1 MHKLSKYLWHAVGE
15 SQPFGQENLF
25 SPKKTKMVFF
35 NGKKSASPHFGKI
48 WRPNCWHQVNFWSTP
63 ENFGVQRFKLAMC
76 KVGGINIE
84 AAVGRKKFV
93 PNWNGN
99 SQKNWIFL
107 LLGLQ
112 LKNEER

>member
-1 MHKLSKYLWHAVGE
+1 MHKLSKYVWHAKGE
-15 SQPFGQENLF
+15 SRPLGRENLF
-25 SPKKTKMVFF
+25 SKKKYLKQPLFCEQIGIT
-35 NGKKSASPHFGKI
+35 SLWT
-48 WRPNCWHQVNFWSTP
+48 WRTNYRLQVNLWATP